1 MPLHRRVE
9 PHAQL
14 PEFNC
19 APFSDLLVC
28 GELLQNRG
36 GK

>member
-1 MPLHRRVE
+1 MPPCRQVE

-19 APFSDLLVC
+19 APFSDLPVY
-28 GELLQNRG
+28 GELPQNRG